1 MDASDEKDFTAGI
14 NSLWHQFELGDIFAH
29 NKIDKFSAANY
40 TDICDDNCWIA
51 KAGDYD
57 IHTLHASWQLP
68 NIMDMKNL
76 TSTWVLTLRGSKRS
90 LREGT
95 NMKMPVTVGVCVLN
109 TFSDTIKA
117 HFMQALS
124 LLN

>member
-1 MDASDEKDFTAGI
+1 
-14 NSLWHQFELGDIFAH
+14 
-29 NKIDKFSAANY
+29 
-40 TDICDDNCWIA
+40 
-51 KAGDYD
+51 
-57 IHTLHASWQLP
+57 
-68 NIMDMKNL
+68 MDMKNFNIYL
-76 TSTWVLTLRGSKRS
+76 GAYASWIEAKPAR
-90 LREGT
+90 GT